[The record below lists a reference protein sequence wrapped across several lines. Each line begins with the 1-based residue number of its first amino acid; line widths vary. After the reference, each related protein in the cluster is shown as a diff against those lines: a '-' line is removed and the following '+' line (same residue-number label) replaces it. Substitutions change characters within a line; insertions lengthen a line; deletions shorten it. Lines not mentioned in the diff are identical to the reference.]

1 MMPSLIF
8 FDLDKTLAASK
19 QPLTPEMAELLSK
32 LLARTRVAIVSGGK
46 LSQLKEQVADR
57 LPAGTLLE
65 HLYILPTSGAALYE
79 YADGRWQPIY
89 EERLTDEQAQ
99 KIRAAIETV
108 LRETRMLDEHAPAYG
123 ERIEFRGA
131 EVTFSALG
139 QEAPIEKKEAW
150 DPDGAKKRTLHDAL
164 VPMLPEFDVKTGG
177 STSIDVTL
185 KGINKAYGIR
195 KLSEYRSYIIDDMLY
210 IGDALYAGGNDEVVK
225 STGIRTQEVKGPED
239 TMHVIGELLAA

>member
-1 MMPSLIF
+1 MMPALVF

-19 QPLTPEMAELLSK
+19 QPLTPEMAQLLSK
-32 LLARTRVAIVSGGK
+32 LLARTNVAIVSGGK
-46 LSQLKEQVADR
+46 FSQLKEQVADQLPEGTALER
-57 LPAGTLLE
+57 LF
-65 HLYILPTSGAALYE
+65 ILPTSGAALYAYLE
-79 YADGRWQPIY
+79 DRWQAVY

-99 KIRAAIETV
+99 KIRAAIETAA
-108 LRETRMLDEHAPAYG
+108 LETGILDEHTPSYG

-139 QEAPIEKKEAW
+139 QEAPIAEKEAW
-150 DPDGAKKRTLHDAL
+150 DPDGTKKRTLHDAL

-185 KGINKAYGIR
+185 KGINKAFGIR
-195 KLSEYRSYIIDDMLY
+195 KLSEYRSYIIADMLY
-210 IGDALYAGGNDEVVK
+210 IGDALYPGGNDEVVK
-225 STGIRTQEVKGPED
+225 STGIRTLEVKDPQD